1 MMAGFY
7 HENYQDSLLMLMRRR
22 GADAGLVIKVKDEFL
37 LKSVEIYDE
46 WEERMLLIPKTML
59 KELIQGLWYD
69 SESR

>member
-37 LKSVEIYDE
+37 LKSVEY
-46 WEERMLLIPKTML
+46 MMKGK
-59 KELIQGLWYD
+59 KECY
-69 SESR
+69 